1 MSVSVLEVTLAA
13 FVTAL
18 ATGLGALPFA
28 FVRTMSPRWLGVS
41 NAIAAGFMLSASGAL
56 LIEGVLR
63 GPLRVAAG
71 ALTGALFIAVTRRLL
86 AGRDELQLGRLRAVD
101 AKKAILI
108 VTVMTVHSF
117 SEGVGV
123 GVSYGGGAKLG
134 IFITIAIAIHNIP
147 EGLAISLVLVPRGAT
162 VLAAAGWSIFT
173 SLPQPLVAP
182 FAFVF
187 VEQFRPF
194 LAAGLGFAG
203 GAMAW
208 LVFTELLPDARAELE
223 TRSLV
228 AWLGGSLALMSGL
241 QAVLLAH

>member
-1 MSVSVLEVTLAA
+1 V
-13 FVTAL
+13 
-18 ATGLGALPFA
+18 
-28 FVRTMSPRWLGVS
+28 
-41 NAIAAGFMLSASGAL
+41 
-56 LIEGVLR
+56 
-63 GPLRVAAG
+63 
-71 ALTGALFIAVTRRLL
+71 TGALFIAVTRRLL

-147 EGLAISLVLVPRGAT
+147 EGLAISLVLVPRGAR
-162 VLAAAGWSIFT
+162 VLAAAGWSIFS

-182 FAFVF
+182 FAYVF
-187 VEQFRPF
+187 VEQFRPL

-228 AWLGGSLALMSGL
+228 IWLGGSLAVMSAL
-241 QAVLLAH
+241 QAALLTH